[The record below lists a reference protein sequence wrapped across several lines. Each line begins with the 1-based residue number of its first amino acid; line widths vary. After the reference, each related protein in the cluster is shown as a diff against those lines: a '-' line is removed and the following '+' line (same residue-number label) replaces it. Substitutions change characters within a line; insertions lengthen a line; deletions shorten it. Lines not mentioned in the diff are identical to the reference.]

1 MPIWSYEAR
10 SGDGELITG
19 RVQAAGREVVLA
31 DLRGRGLSPVRVDQ
45 TRAPLFQQRVGTTA
59 LSSMFR
65 GMSDLVASG
74 VPLLRSLQLL
84 AKGRAHQNLSTV
96 LIDIADQVADG
107 TAMAAAMTSHPNAFS
122 SVHVAM
128 VRAGEQGGFLAEV
141 LVDLADLLER
151 QATLRSRVIGNL
163 IYPAI
168 LVVTGVGA
176 VAYALVAFVPKF
188 KPFFARIEVPAAT
201 RLLLG
206 LSDFIVSWWLL
217 VLIATVVLIGV
228 AMTLRGRPGTRL
240 VLGAAAL
247 RIPVVNTLVRD
258 LSMARFGRLF
268 GTLLG
273 SGVGVLPALG
283 IARAAAGQPQLEDA
297 ISGAEEAI
305 RSGESMSERLGSTGV
320 MSEEV
325 VEMIAI
331 AEAANAL
338 PRVMLKIADAAE
350 RRVDRRMDLLLRL
363 MEPILLLGVAGM
375 VVFIFAAL
383 VLPMMRMSSAIG

>member
-1 MPIWSYEAR
+1 MATWAYEAR
-10 SGDGELITG
+10 SATGDLITG
-19 RVQAAGREVVLA
+19 RVQAGSREVVLA
-31 DLRGRGLSPVRVDQ
+31 ELRGRGLSPVRVSES
-45 TRAPLFQQRVGTTA
+45 RAPLFQRRVGTSA

-65 GMSDLVASG
+65 GLSDLVASG
-74 VPLLRSLQLL
+74 VPLLRSLKLL
-84 AKGRAHQNLSTV
+84 SKGRAHQNLSTV
-96 LIDIADQVADG
+96 LADIADQVADG
-107 TAMAAAMTSHPNAFS
+107 TTMANAMASHANAFGP
-122 SVHVAM
+122 VHVAM

-163 IYPAI
+163 VYPTI

-176 VAYALVAFVPKF
+176 VIFALVAFVPKF

-201 RLLLG
+201 RVLLG
-206 LSDFIVSWWLL
+206 LSDFVVGWWPLLL
-217 VLIATVVLIGV
+217 VAFVLLVGIIFSIRGRPATRLVIG
-228 AMTLRGRPGTRL
+228 AMTLRTPI
-240 VLGAAAL
+240 VNAL
-247 RIPVVNTLVRD
+247 IRD

-273 SGVGVLPALG
+273 SGVGLLPALG

-297 ISGAEEAI
+297 IQSAEEAI
-305 RSGESMSERLGSTGV
+305 RSGEPMSERLGSTGV
-320 MSEEV
+320 VAEEV

-338 PRVMLKIADAAE
+338 PRVMVKIAEASE
-350 RRVDRRMDLLLRL
+350 RRVDQRLELLLRL

>member
-1 MPIWSYEAR
+1 MATWTYDAR
-10 SGDGELITG
+10 SGTGELISG
-19 RVQAAGREVVLA
+19 RVQAGSREVVLA
-31 DLRGRGLSPVRVDQ
+31 ELRGRGLLPVRVSES
-45 TRAPLFQQRVGTTA
+45 REPLFQRRVGTAA

-65 GMSDLVASG
+65 SLSDLVASG
-74 VPLLRSLQLL
+74 VPLLRSLKLL
-84 AKGRAHQNLSTV
+84 AKGRANQHLSTV
-96 LIDIADQVADG
+96 LSDIADQVADG
-107 TAMAAAMTSHPNAFS
+107 TTMANAMASHPNAFGP
-122 SVHVAM
+122 VHVAM

-163 IYPAI
+163 VYPAI

-176 VAYALVAFVPKF
+176 IVFALVAFVPKF

-201 RLLLG
+201 RMLLA
-206 LSDFIVSWWLL
+206 LSDFVVGWWPLLL
-217 VLIATVVLIGV
+217 VAIAVFVGV
-228 AMTLRGRPGTRL
+228 IISLRGRPNTRL
-240 VLGAAAL
+240 VIGAVTLRTPIVNAL
-247 RIPVVNTLVRD
+247 IRD

-273 SGVGVLPALG
+273 SSVGVLPALE
-283 IARAAAGQPQLEDA
+283 IARASAGQPQLEKA
-297 ISGAEEAI
+297 IQSAQDAI
-305 RSGESMSERLGSTGV
+305 RSGESMSERLGATGV
-320 MSEEV
+320 VAEEV

-338 PRVMLKIADAAE
+338 PRVMVKIAEAAE
-350 RRVDRRMDLLLRL
+350 RRVDQRLDLLLRL

>member
-1 MPIWSYEAR
+1 MPTWSYEAR

-19 RVQAAGREVVLA
+19 RLQAAGREVVLA
-31 DLRGRGLSPVRVDQ
+31 DLRGKGLSPVRVNQ
-45 TRAPLFQQRVGTTA
+45 TREPLFQRRVGTTA

-65 GMSDLVASG
+65 GLSDLVASG
-74 VPLLRSLQLL
+74 VPLLRSIQLL
-84 AKGRAHQNLSTV
+84 AKGRAHQNLSTI
-96 LIDIADQVADG
+96 LTDIGDQVADG
-107 TAMAAAMTSHPNAFS
+107 TPMATAMASHPAAFS

-151 QATLRSRVIGNL
+151 QATLRARVIGNL

-168 LVVTGVGA
+168 LVLTGVGA
-176 VAYALVAFVPKF
+176 VVFALVAFVPKF

-201 RLLLG
+201 RFLLG
-206 LSDFIVSWWLL
+206 LSDFIVLWWPVLL
-217 VLIATVVLIGV
+217 VLIVILIGL
-228 AMTLRGRPGTRL
+228 ALTLRGRPSTRRA
-240 VLGAAAL
+240 VGSFTL
-247 RIPVVNTLVRD
+247 RIPVVKPLVRD

-283 IARAAAGQPQLEDA
+283 IARAAAGQPQLEHA
-297 ISGAEEAI
+297 IEAAEEAI
-305 RSGESMSERLGSTGV
+305 RSGQPMSERLGSTGV
-320 MSEEV
+320 VSEEV

-338 PRVMLKIADAAE
+338 PRVMTKIADAAE
-350 RRVDRRMDLLLRL
+350 RRVDRRLELLLRL

>member
-1 MPIWSYEAR
+1 MPTWSYEAR

-19 RVQAAGREVVLA
+19 RVQAAGRELVLA
-31 DLRGRGLSPVRVDQ
+31 ELRGRGLSPVRVDE
-45 TRAPLFQQRVGTTA
+45 TRQPLFQHRVGTTA

-65 GMSDLVASG
+65 GLSDLVASG
-74 VPLLRSLQLL
+74 VPLLRSIRLL
-84 AKGRAHQNLSTV
+84 AKGRAHHNLSTV
-96 LIDIADQVADG
+96 LVDISDQVADG
-107 TAMAAAMTSHPNAFS
+107 TTMADAMASHPNAFGP
-122 SVHVAM
+122 VHVAM

-176 VAYALVAFVPKF
+176 VVFAMVAFVPKF

-201 RLLLG
+201 RILLG
-206 LSDFIVSWWLL
+206 LSDFIVAWWPLLL
-217 VLIATVVLIGV
+217 VAMVLLIAAGFSLRGWPSTRLAIGAV
-228 AMTLRGRPGTRL
+228 TLRM
-240 VLGAAAL
+240 
-247 RIPVVNTLVRD
+247 PVVNALIRD

-283 IARAAAGQPQLEDA
+283 IARAAAGQPQLESA
-297 ISGAEEAI
+297 IGSAEEAV
-305 RSGESMSERLGSTGV
+305 RSGEPMSDGLGSTGV
-320 MSEEV
+320 VTEEV
-325 VEMIAI
+325 IEMIAI
-331 AEAANAL
+331 GEAANAL
-338 PRVMLKIADAAE
+338 PRVMVKIAEAAE
-350 RRVDRRMDLLLRL
+350 RRVDRRLDLLLRL

>member
-1 MPIWSYEAR
+1 MPTWSYEAR
-10 SGDGELITG
+10 SAEGELVTG
-19 RVQAAGREVVLA
+19 RVQATAREAVLA
-31 DLRGRGLSPVRVDQ
+31 ELRGRGLSPVRVDEA
-45 TRAPLFQQRVGTTA
+45 RVPLFQRRVGTTA

-65 GMSDLVASG
+65 GLSDLVASG
-74 VPLLRSLQLL
+74 VPLLRSLRLL
-84 AKGRAHQNLSTV
+84 AKGRAHQHLSTV
-96 LIDIADQVADG
+96 IADIADQVADG
-107 TAMAAAMTSHPNAFS
+107 TAMAAAMASHPHAFGP
-122 SVHVAM
+122 VHVAM
-128 VRAGEQGGFLAEV
+128 IRAGEQGGFLAEV
-141 LVDLADLLER
+141 MVDLADLLER

-176 VAYALVAFVPKF
+176 VVFALVAFVPKF
-188 KPFFARIEVPAAT
+188 KPFFARIEVPTAT
-201 RLLLG
+201 KVLLG
-206 LSDFIVSWWLL
+206 LSDLIVSWWPLIL
-217 VLIATVVLIGV
+217 VVALVLIGV
-228 AMTLRGRPGTRL
+228 GISLRGRSGTRMAVGAMTLRTP
-240 VLGAAAL
+240 VLNVL
-247 RIPVVNTLVRD
+247 IRD

-297 ISGAEEAI
+297 IGAAEEAI
-305 RSGESMSERLGSTGV
+305 RSGEPMSERLGSTGV
-320 MSEEV
+320 VSAEV

-338 PRVMLKIADAAE
+338 PRVMVKIAEAAE
-350 RRVDRRMDLLLRL
+350 RRVDRRLELLLRL

-383 VLPMMRMSSAIG
+383 VLPMMRMSSAID

>member
-1 MPIWSYEAR
+1 
-10 SGDGELITG
+10 
-19 RVQAAGREVVLA
+19 
-31 DLRGRGLSPVRVDQ
+31 
-45 TRAPLFQQRVGTTA
+45 
-59 LSSMFR
+59 
-65 GMSDLVASG
+65 
-74 VPLLRSLQLL
+74 
-84 AKGRAHQNLSTV
+84 
-96 LIDIADQVADG
+96 
-107 TAMAAAMTSHPNAFS
+107 
-122 SVHVAM
+122 
-128 VRAGEQGGFLAEV
+128 
-141 LVDLADLLER
+141 
-151 QATLRSRVIGNL
+151 
-163 IYPAI
+163 
-168 LVVTGVGA
+168 
-176 VAYALVAFVPKF
+176 
-188 KPFFARIEVPAAT
+188 
-201 RLLLG
+201 LG